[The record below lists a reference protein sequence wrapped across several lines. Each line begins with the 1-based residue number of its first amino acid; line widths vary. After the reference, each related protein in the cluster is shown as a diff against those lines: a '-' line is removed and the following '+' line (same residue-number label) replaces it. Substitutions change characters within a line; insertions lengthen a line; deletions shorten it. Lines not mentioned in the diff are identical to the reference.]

1 VYVWGVVVVKSKV
14 AGPPFG
20 LMAMACRVDLRN
32 EGLHGAP
39 EFMCDFELA
48 ESVGNDDYWGDDY
61 WQKKGQEQFEYACK
75 AYWRRLYGKLPGRHV
90 LFYGVR
96 S

>member
-1 VYVWGVVVVKSKV
+1 
-14 AGPPFG
+14 
-20 LMAMACRVDLRN
+20 MAMACRVDLRN

-48 ESVGNDDYWGDDY
+48 ESVGNDGYWGDDY

-96 S
+96 P